1 MDEHGPG
8 GPVSKIRKRIL
19 GGSLHVNRNTQ
30 IVFIQKKL
38 RQIESAVA
46 FFVCLFVKNMF
57 AVMII

>member
-1 MDEHGPG
+1 MLRMDEHGPG

-46 FFVCLFVKNMF
+46 SDCRQSGV
-57 AVMII
+57 